1 MAMSI
6 GEQIKAARNRLGW
19 NQDALGD
26 KIHMSRQTIS
36 HWETGRASVPAEYIS
51 KLEEVLDCTFEIE
64 PGQEQFSEDQTE
76 QPSAPQEIPADAK
89 KKSYL
94 PVFLRKN
101 IPAWM
106 CAAITGSVFIVM
118 LVIMLCAVNNL
129 QKQIDQLNKQ
139 PATPYSLA
147 WYQQIDEQ
155 QAGKAYVTIAADQ
168 NPVKGVPD
176 PGGSDAILW
185 LYSIKIVERNGI
197 DFTVTEVS
205 YQDFNANAPKGSETL
220 NAEKLKEIWGDNILP
235 ANGMQ
240 SIGSG
245 MPVQEVSHRGILI
258 KGVDARGN
266 ELEFHGIVNFSQELA
281 E

>member
-1 MAMSI
+1 MSI
-6 GEQIKAARNRLGW
+6 GQQIKEARTRLKW
-19 NQDALGD
+19 NQDTLGD

-36 HWETGRASVPAEYIS
+36 HWETGHAPVPTEYIS
-51 KLEEVLDCTFEIE
+51 KLEEALGCTFEIE
-64 PGQEQFSEDQTE
+64 PEQEQLPEDQAE
-76 QPSAPQEIPADAK
+76 QPSAPQDIPAAAK

-101 IPAWM
+101 IPAWI
-106 CAAITGSVFIVM
+106 CAAITGGVFIVM

-139 PATPYSLA
+139 PAAPYSLA

-168 NPVKGVPD
+168 NPVKGVPA

-185 LYSIKIVERNGI
+185 LYTIKIVERNGI
-197 DFTVTEVS
+197 HFTVTEVS

-266 ELEFHGIVNFSQELA
+266 ELEFHGIVNFSQEMA
-281 E
+281 K

>member
-1 MAMSI
+1 MLI

-36 HWETGRASVPAEYIS
+36 HWETGRAPVPAEYIS
-51 KLEEVLDCTFEIE
+51 ILEEVLGCTFEIE
-64 PGQEQFSEDQTE
+64 PEQEQLSDDQAE
-76 QPSAPQEIPADAK
+76 QTPAPQEISATTK
-89 KKSYL
+89 KKSNL
-94 PVFLRKN
+94 PALLQKN

-106 CAAITGSVFIVM
+106 CAAITGGIFIVM
-118 LVIMLCAVNNL
+118 LIIMICTTANL
-129 QKQIDQLNKQ
+129 QKQIDAMNRQ
-139 PATPYSLA
+139 PAAPYSLA

-176 PGGSDAILW
+176 PSGSDVHLW
-185 LYSIKIVERNGI
+185 LYEISIVERNGI
-197 DFTVTEVS
+197 DFTVNEIS
-205 YQDFNANAPKGSETL
+205 FQDFNGNAPKGSETL
-220 NAEKLKEIWGDNILP
+220 DAERITEVWGDNSIP
-235 ANGMQ
+235 ANGKQ
-240 SIGSG
+240 VIGSG
-245 MPVQEVSHRGILI
+245 MPVQPVSHRGVLI

-266 ELEFHGIVNFSQELA
+266 ELEFHGIVNFSQESA

>member
-1 MAMSI
+1 MSI

-36 HWETGRASVPAEYIS
+36 HWETGRASVPTEYIS
-51 KLEEVLDCTFEIE
+51 KLEEVLGCTFEIE
-64 PGQEQFSEDQTE
+64 PQQEQVSEE
-76 QPSAPQEIPADAK
+76 QIIEAPVLQEIPAAEEK
-89 KKSYL
+89 KNYFPAL
-94 PVFLRKN
+94 LQKN

-106 CAAITGSVFIVM
+106 CAAISGGVFAIM
-118 LVIMLCAVNNL
+118 LIIMLCTTSNL
-129 QKQIDQLNKQ
+129 QKQIDQLNRQ
-139 PATPYSLA
+139 PAAPYSLA

-185 LYSIKIVERNGI
+185 LYTIKIVERNGI

-220 NAEKLKEIWGDNILP
+220 NAEKLKEIWGDNIIP